1 MLNKLK
7 KNNFIKFSYSL
18 KLTVA
23 CLIVLTV
30 LTIWGT
36 IYQADNGLYA
46 AKAKFFTSWFF
57 LALGFIPLPGG
68 VLTLSVL
75 FLNLISSMFFRIGF
89 RLKNIGNILTHL
101 GILILLIGGFFTF
114 LFSEESVLML
124 KEGEKS
130 AWSNSYHAW
139 ELSVWNDKDGVRHYS
154 VIDLKDIEPGKP
166 LSFPDFPIN
175 IKVKKSFLNASAFR
189 NKEGISGQNV
199 LNASGIVSIDEKQP
213 EVEPE
218 ANIPGLMLH
227 SDDINRD
234 IVLYGGETVPTSVM
248 TGNSKYIFSL
258 RKLRKKLPIEIG
270 LIDFR
275 IKKYPGSEIVK
286 SYEST
291 VEIKHEDLKRELV
304 ISMNQPL
311 RYKDFTFFQSSY
323 QITPTGVEYSVFAV
337 VKNSGRL
344 LPYISSIIVFLGLL
358 IHFILMLFRKRKEN
372 SEIKKGN

>member
-18 KLTVA
+18 KLTVI

-36 IYQADNGLYA
+36 IYQTDNGLYA

-57 LALGFIPLPGG
+57 LALGFIPIPGG
-68 VLTLSVL
+68 ALTMSVL
-75 FLNLISSMFFRIGF
+75 FLNLISSMIFRIGF
-89 RLKNIGNILTHL
+89 RFKNIGNILTHI

-130 AWSNSYHAW
+130 SWSNSYHAW

-154 VIDLKDIEPGKP
+154 VIDLKDIEPDKSI
-166 LSFPDFPIN
+166 SFPDFPIKIN
-175 IKVKKSFLNASAFR
+175 VKKSFRNASAFR
-189 NKEGISGQNV
+189 NKEGSSKQNV
-199 LNASGIVSIDEKQP
+199 LNASGIVSIDERQP
-213 EVEPE
+213 EAEPE
-218 ANIPGLMLH
+218 ENVPGIMLY
-227 SDDINRD
+227 SEDINKD
-234 IVLYGGETVPTSVM
+234 IILYGGETLPTHVM
-248 TGNSKYIFSL
+248 ILGSDYHFSL
-258 RKLRKKLPIEIG
+258 RKLRKKLPVEVG
-270 LIDFR
+270 LLDFR
-275 IKKYPGSEIVK
+275 IKKYPGSQIVK

-304 ISMNQPL
+304 ISMNKPL
-311 RYKDFTFFQSSY
+311 RYKEYTFFQSRY
-323 QITPTGVEYSVFAV
+323 HITPAGVEYSVFAV

-344 LPYISSIIVFLGLL
+344 LPYISSIVVFLGLL

>member
-18 KLTVA
+18 KLTVV

-36 IYQADNGLYA
+36 IYQTDNGLYA

-57 LALGFIPLPGG
+57 LAFGFIPFPGG
-68 VLTLSVL
+68 ALTLAVL
-75 FLNLISSMFFRIGF
+75 FMNLISSMFFRIGF

-101 GILILLIGGFFTF
+101 GILILLLGGFFTF

-130 AWSNSYHAW
+130 SWSNSYNAW

-154 VIDLKDIEPGKP
+154 VIDLVDIEPDES
-166 LSFPDFPIN
+166 LSFPDFPIKLN
-175 IKVKKSFLNASAFR
+175 VKKSFSNASAFR
-189 NKEGISGQNV
+189 NKEGSSEQNV
-199 LNASGIVSIDEKQP
+199 INASGIVSIDERKR
-213 EVEPE
+213 ETEPE
-218 ANIPGLMLH
+218 ANIPGIML
-227 SDDINRD
+227 SSEDINKN
-234 IVLYGGETVPTSVM
+234 IILYGGETIPTHVKIMGSD
-248 TGNSKYIFSL
+248 YHFSL
-258 RKLRKKLPIEIG
+258 RKLRKKLPLELG
-270 LIDFR
+270 LLDFR

-291 VEIKHEDLKRELV
+291 VEIKHEELKRELV
-304 ISMNQPL
+304 ISMNKPL
-311 RYKDFTFFQSSY
+311 RYKDYTFFQSSY
-323 QITPTGVEYSVFAV
+323 QITPAGVEYSVFAV

-344 LPYISSIIVFLGLL
+344 LPYISSIVVFLGLL
-358 IHFILMLFRKRKEN
+358 IHFILMLFRKRKE
-372 SEIKKGN
+372 SSDTIKGN